1 MDTAWKLT
9 REREWSIYELAIQR
23 WHAEGEASANR
34 GHPFQYGSHIDS
46 LVVESNRPAAANF
59 LIDAL

>member
-9 REREWSIYELAIQR
+9 REREWSIYELAMQR
-23 WHAEGEASANR
+23 WHAEGEGVSKPRA
-34 GHPFQYGSHIDS
+34 PFQYGSHIDS
-46 LVVESNRPAAANF
+46 LPVENNLPAAANF